1 MRNITVKW
9 MLMLSLALACSQLV
23 GGEESRIES
32 QDLPGVPEGINLG
45 MSVSDLLK
53 TRPKAEPFDLG
64 SDLGEKPALQPAD
77 LGKGSHVLLEEIKR
91 GDLPSVAMYQIR
103 DGRCIALGIED
114 VYLREEFVNN
124 RAERI
129 RRFVTLLGPN
139 YEKRLM
145 RKGFKGVSYLAPVF
159 LWKGEERSVA
169 LTVTSEY
176 PGVTFEW
183 GILQLNVW
191 NKDAED
197 PETGFERDADLEL
210 LATLFAPLEKEI
222 RNARPPGTPA
232 AEQVPAQPQPG
243 P

>member
-1 MRNITVKW
+1 MRDIAMKLI
-9 MLMLSLALACSQLV
+9 LMLSLALACSPLV
-23 GGEESRIES
+23 GGEEARIES
-32 QDLPGVPEGINLG
+32 QDLPGVPEGVRLG

-77 LGKGSHVLLEEIKR
+77 LAKGTQTLLEKMER
-91 GDLPSVAMYQIR
+91 GGILSAAVYMFK
-103 DGRCIALGIED
+103 DGRCVHFGTED
-114 VYLREEFVNN
+114 VHSRQEFVQK
-124 RAERI
+124 RAEMI
-129 RRFVTLLGPN
+129 RGLVTLLGPH

-176 PGVTFEW
+176 PGVTFDS
-183 GILQLNVW
+183 GTLQLNVW

-197 PETGFERDADLEL
+197 PETGFEKDADLDL

-222 RNARPPGTPA
+222 RNAPLKKAPGS
-232 AEQVPAQPQPG
+232 
-243 P
+243 